1 MRETAEEVQWL
12 QALMDAT
19 HARANAHMA
28 AIVKPERQLSAA
40 QVVAYLQGLK
50 HVAFAT
56 VNAIGEPRVSPLDSL
71 FIHGRFTLSTGGSG
85 HQASKHLRRNPACSA
100 VHVDGD
106 RRSRWP

>member
-1 MRETAEEVQWL
+1 VRETAEELQWL

-50 HVAFAT
+50 HVGFGT
-56 VNAIGEPRVSPLDSL
+56 VNGRGEPRVS
-71 FIHGRFTLSTGGSG
+71 RSTGTSSTA
-85 HQASKHLRRNPACSA
+85 ASRSAPDADRHAGGTSNATRPAA
-100 VHVDGD
+100 P
-106 RRSRWP
+106 RTMLATKWRW